1 MSWDVE
7 VSRRVLDRAGLAER
21 LGELVRTPS
30 ENPPGNEAAAAAL
43 VAGWCADL
51 GLDVETY
58 EGEPERPSVV
68 ATWRGGEG
76 PTLTYCSH
84 IDVVPVGDKSS
95 WDDDPFSAAVR
106 DGRLHGR
113 GSADA
118 KGPCTAALEAVR
130 ILKEQGFSP
139 TGTLQLALVADE
151 ETMGFKGAGHLV
163 EEGILAPDV
172 AVVGEP
178 TSLRIVR
185 GQRGAM
191 WLRLATRGVAG
202 HGSAPERG
210 VNAVEHMAEVI
221 RWLHDSLPELN
232 HALLG
237 GPTISVGTIR
247 GGEKVNVIPAACVIE
262 VDRRMVP
269 GETIET
275 VVEGI
280 HAAIAQA
287 RERFP
292 EIDAS
297 IDPAF
302 VGRPFEVPADARIVA
317 DARASVR
324 GVTGR
329 DPDVIG
335 FRGASDARFFAESGA
350 QVILLGPGD
359 IALAH
364 TARESVDL
372 EEVGDC
378 ALAYADLFARSL
390 GGPR

>member
-1 MSWDVE
+1 MSWNVE
-7 VSRRVLDRAGLAER
+7 LSRGALDRAHLAER

-51 GLDVETY
+51 GLEVETH
-58 EGEPERPSVV
+58 EGEPGRPSVV
-68 ATWRGGEG
+68 ATWRGVAG

-84 IDVVPVGDKSS
+84 IDVVPVGDGSA
-95 WDDDPFSAAVR
+95 WNDDPFSGVVR

-118 KGPCTAALEAVR
+118 KGPCVAALEALR
-130 ILKEQGFSP
+130 ILKEEGFSP
-139 TGTLQLALVADE
+139 RGTLQLALVADE

-163 EEGILAPDV
+163 EKGILAPDV

-191 WLRLATRGVAG
+191 WLRLATHGVAG

-221 RWLHDSLPELN
+221 RQLHESLPDIN
-232 HALLG
+232 HPLLG

-269 GETIET
+269 GETIDT
-275 VVEGI
+275 VLEGI
-280 HAAIAQA
+280 QAAIARA
-287 RERFP
+287 RTRFP
-292 EIDAS
+292 DIDAS
-297 IDPAF
+297 LDPAF
-302 VGRPFEVPADARIVA
+302 VGRPFEVPADARLVT
-317 DARASVR
+317 DARASIR
-324 GVTGR
+324 SVTGR

-350 QVILLGPGD
+350 EVILLGPGD

-378 ALAYADLFARSL
+378 ALAYADLFARSI
-390 GGPR
+390 GEPR